1 MPYIHNPNLSQGTKV
16 YRYMDLAKFLSLIH
30 QKTVFFAKASSYEDS
45 REGMP
50 TLLDD
55 FVGSDVSALLDI
67 SMNSLW
73 PMFSPDAKKEEAKE
87 KVLASQNA
95 RLIYENRTVKTIFGH
110 KPASSFSD
118 NKSVFRAVANWV
130 DISCW
135 HTDAADVESMAMWKI
150 YGGSAASVCVE
161 STVGALV
168 DSMVIPDGLEVHAGK
183 VSYVDYEKDY
193 IGVDDPLQFF
203 FNKSKHYEFEKE
215 FRFVL
220 HPSRLESILSA
231 RAEFGTSIPVEP
243 KSIIKSI
250 VVSPAAA
257 DWFFDLINL
266 IMKDA
271 GYSVNIARSKIP
283 LR

>member
-1 MPYIHNPNLSQGTKV
+1 
-16 YRYMDLAKFLSLIH
+16 
-30 QKTVFFAKASSYEDS
+30 
-45 REGMP
+45 MP
-50 TLLDD
+50 TVLDD
-55 FVGSDVSALLDI
+55 FVGSDVSVLLDVSI
-67 SMNSLW
+67 NSLW
-73 PMFSPDAKKEEAKE
+73 SKFSPEAKEEEAKE
-87 KVLASQNA
+87 KVLAIQNA
-95 RLIYENRTVKTIFGH
+95 RLSYESRTVKTIFGH
-110 KPASSFSD
+110 QPASSFSD
-118 NKSVFRAVANWV
+118 NKSVFRAVSNWV

-135 HTDAADVESMAMWKI
+135 HTDSADVESMAMWKI

-168 DSMVIPDGLEVHAGK
+168 NSMIIPAGLEVHAGK

-220 HPSRLESILSA
+220 HPNKLESLLSA

-243 KSIIKSI
+243 KSVIESV
-250 VVSPAAA
+250 VVSPAAT